1 MVIKVAFHR
10 IYGISKDT
18 NDISPYVV
26 YSTEGKCIL
35 RRGKEDIFTLNIGD
49 HPDIQKISAV
59 MQKKFIDDTVASLM
73 LSRYAGILS
82 AKVMSKA
89 RKEFIATC
97 LKNEKEELESNDPDL
112 HKAFYKSMREINDKL
127 FSVSD
132 NIVTSIHKDYSNYS
146 KKNIFNLWGWIK

>member
-10 IYGISKDT
+10 IYGVSKDT

-112 HKAFYKSMREINDKL
+112 HKAFYKSII
-127 FSVSD
+127 S
-132 NIVTSIHKDYSNYS
+132 
-146 KKNIFNLWGWIK
+146 